1 MRTLIAAGGLALALA
16 AFPAMA
22 DDANGKFMIKGI
34 GSKTC
39 QDLLRNNGVTREQL
53 DVFLDGFV
61 TALNIEK
68 SDTYDIVPAAEWDP
82 ACATRHGSTATPT
95 SRFSR
100 QSHRA
105 ERTECRLGGARCL
118 NCKPG
123 S

>member
-68 SDTYDIVPAAEWDP
+68 ADTYDIVPAAEWDR
-82 ACATRHGSTATPT
+82 AMEGMVGYCGSNRDHVIALAAWRMIEYYFP
-95 SRFSR
+95 RR
-100 QSHRA
+100 IKQAPQR
-105 ERTECRLGGARCL
+105 
-118 NCKPG
+118 
-123 S
+123 